1 MKILILGS
9 SGMLGSEVKKV
20 FIGNTLILPD
30 EKELNITDENR
41 VLEFIKEEK
50 PEVIINCAAYTNVD
64 GCESEDNK
72 KIAFKV
78 NGYGPGYLA
87 KGAKEVRAKLVH
99 ISTDYVFA
107 GDKKTPYETDDPVD
121 PINAYGETKL
131 LGENEIKKNCDSY
144 YILRTAWLYGENG
157 PNFIDTMLKLGKE
170 KSEIKV
176 VNDQYGSPTNVKDLA
191 KGIKNI
197 ISQDKY
203 GIYHM
208 VNHGYC
214 SWYDLAV
221 LVFKYADMKV
231 KVDPVSSVE
240 LIRPAKR
247 PSNSRINDRKLVENG
262 YELLRNYEDAVKEF
276 IEEKNL

>member
-1 MKILILGS
+1 
-9 SGMLGSEVKKV
+9 MLGSEVKKV
-20 FIGNTLILPD
+20 FMGDTLILPD
-30 EKELNITDENR
+30 EKELDITDENR

-64 GCESEDNK
+64 GCESEENK
-72 KIAFKV
+72 EITFKV

-107 GDKKTPYETDDPVD
+107 GDKTTPYETDDSVD
-121 PINAYGETKL
+121 PVNIYGETKL

-170 KSEIKV
+170 RSELKV

-231 KVDPVSSVE
+231 KVDPVSSLE
-240 LIRPAKR
+240 FIRPAKR
-247 PSNSRINDRKLVENG
+247 PSNSRMNDRKLVENG